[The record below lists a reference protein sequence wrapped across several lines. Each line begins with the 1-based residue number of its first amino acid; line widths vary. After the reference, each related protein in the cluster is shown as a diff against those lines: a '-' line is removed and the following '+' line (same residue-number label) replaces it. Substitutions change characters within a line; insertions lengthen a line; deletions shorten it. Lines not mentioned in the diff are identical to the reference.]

1 MNAYTTESLFD
12 GALTIKQKRNGYRFT
27 IDPVL
32 LAHFVSPGASAK
44 VVDLGTGS
52 GIIPLI
58 LSHRYPDLTVTG
70 LEIQKTLSELA
81 KENVRSN
88 GLSNRITIHHGD
100 MTDLKLCITP
110 PHTDLVVAN
119 PPYIR
124 HTTGRINP
132 IQEKAL
138 ARHEITITLPRL
150 IQTAWDILEQDG
162 CFSLIFP
169 HDRLTEL
176 LCCLTDGGFKPDR
189 IRMVHPKKN
198 GPPKRVL
205 VESVKYGKNK
215 VFIEPPLI
223 IFEGHGIYSNEVAAM
238 FAGKWAQKTQRP
250 LIGKKSS

>member
-1 MNAYTTESLFD
+1 MNTYTTESLFE

-32 LAHFVSPGASAK
+32 LAHFVRPNTRDQ
-44 VVDLGTGS
+44 VVDLGTGT

-58 LSHRYPDLTVTG
+58 LSHRYPELTITG
-70 LEIQKTLSELA
+70 LEIQESLAGLA

-100 MTDLKLCITP
+100 MTDLTFHPPL

-124 HTTGRINP
+124 HTAGRINP

-138 ARHEITITLPRL
+138 ARHEITVTLPQL
-150 IQTAWDILEQDG
+150 IRTASGILGQDG

-169 HDRLTEL
+169 HDRLNEL
-176 LCCLTDGGFKPDR
+176 LSSLDDGGFKPSR
-189 IRMVHPKKN
+189 IRMVHPIKE

-205 VESVKYGKNK
+205 VESFKCGIKGLV
-215 VFIEPPLI
+215 IEPPLV
-223 IFEGHGIYSNEVAAM
+223 IFKDHGIYSDEVAAM
-238 FAGKWAQKTQRP
+238 FAG
-250 LIGKKSS
+250 